1 MIKMYEAACKNAGL
15 TEEQTAEI
23 RRMFDADY
31 KRLAR
36 RNKAQTRNN
45 IVTVSVTAI
54 TAEYDELGD
63 FEIPDD
69 SNNPEEL
76 VLKEIELME
85 LRELLNEY
93 SEEDKDFLLG
103 CFDAEMGCAA
113 AGEKLGLTKNQAHYK
128 KTKMLEELRK
138 KMK

>member
-23 RRMFDADY
+23 RRMFEADY

-45 IVTVSVTAI
+45 IVTVSVTVI

-63 FEIPDD
+63 FEIQDN
-69 SNNPEEL
+69 SNDLEEL

-85 LRELLNEY
+85 LR
-93 SEEDKDFLLG
+93 
-103 CFDAEMGCAA
+103 
-113 AGEKLGLTKNQAHYK
+113 
-128 KTKMLEELRK
+128 
-138 KMK
+138 